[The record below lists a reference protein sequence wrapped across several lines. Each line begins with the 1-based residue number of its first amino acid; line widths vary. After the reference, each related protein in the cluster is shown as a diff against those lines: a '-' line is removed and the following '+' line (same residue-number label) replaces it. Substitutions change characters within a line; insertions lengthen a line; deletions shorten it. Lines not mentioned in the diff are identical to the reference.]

1 MTKRIF
7 KSMFIVALSIFVAT
21 IVLFMGVLYGY
32 FSDLQQKQL
41 QTQAELIV
49 HGLENEGLSYI
60 KNLDLENYRITWI
73 ENHGHVLYDNKTNHD
88 EMENHQTREEVQ
100 EAIKYG
106 TGDSSRYSTT
116 LTEKFYYYAVKLSDG
131 SILRVSTSQKTVLTL
146 LLNMVQPILIIFIC
160 AFIFSLLLANYA
172 SKKIVKPLNN
182 VNLDHPLDNEGYDEL
197 SPLLRRIHRQQMQI
211 KEKNEELIQ
220 KKEEFTIITQGMQE
234 GIVLLNTN
242 LEILSMNQCARQIFH
257 FEDTKQGFDFILL
270 CHHAQ
275 LQELLEKAKSGK
287 RGEIILTIH
296 KRIYQIDI
304 SPIESNGNV
313 SGIALFIFDVTEK
326 TKTEQIRKEFSAN
339 VSHELKT
346 PLQTISGCAELMMHG
361 LVKPE
366 DISKFSST
374 IYEEAQRMVKLIEDI
389 IQLSH
394 VEEGI
399 YEMEWKQI
407 DLYEVAKAVEK
418 NLSIPAKKANVEV
431 RVEGKSTYIIT
442 IPQLLQTILYNLCEN
457 AIKYNKPGGKVNI
470 CIQENKEEVYVEVSD
485 TGIGIPNEY
494 QDRIF
499 ERFYRVDQSH
509 SKRVEGTGLGL
520 SIVKHAVH
528 LLKGSIRLESE
539 IDKGTTMQLRFP
551 KKGEN

>member
-1 MTKRIF
+1 
-7 KSMFIVALSIFVAT
+7 MFIVALSMFVAT

-88 EMENHQTREEVQ
+88 DMENHQTREEVQ

-407 DLYEVAKAVEK
+407 DLYEVAKEVEK
-418 NLSIPAKKANVEV
+418 NLSIPAKTANVEV
-431 RVEGKSTYIIT
+431 RVEGKSTYITT

-539 IDKGTTMQLRFP
+539 IDNGTTMQLRFP

>member
-1 MTKRIF
+1 
-7 KSMFIVALSIFVAT
+7 
-21 IVLFMGVLYGY
+21 
-32 FSDLQQKQL
+32 
-41 QTQAELIV
+41 
-49 HGLENEGLSYI
+49 
-60 KNLDLENYRITWI
+60 
-73 ENHGHVLYDNKTNHD
+73 
-88 EMENHQTREEVQ
+88 
-100 EAIKYG
+100 
-106 TGDSSRYSTT
+106 
-116 LTEKFYYYAVKLSDG
+116 
-131 SILRVSTSQKTVLTL
+131 
-146 LLNMVQPILIIFIC
+146 
-160 AFIFSLLLANYA
+160 
-172 SKKIVKPLNN
+172 
-182 VNLDHPLDNEGYDEL
+182 
-197 SPLLRRIHRQQMQI
+197 
-211 KEKNEELIQ
+211 
-220 KKEEFTIITQGMQE
+220 
-234 GIVLLNTN
+234 
-242 LEILSMNQCARQIFH
+242 
-257 FEDTKQGFDFILL
+257 
-270 CHHAQ
+270 
-275 LQELLEKAKSGK
+275 
-287 RGEIILTIH
+287 
-296 KRIYQIDI
+296 
-304 SPIESNGNV
+304 
-313 SGIALFIFDVTEK
+313 
-326 TKTEQIRKEFSAN
+326 
-339 VSHELKT
+339 
-346 PLQTISGCAELMMHG
+346 MHG

-431 RVEGKSTYIIT
+431 RVEGKSTYITT

>member
-1 MTKRIF
+1 
-7 KSMFIVALSIFVAT
+7 MFIVALSIFVAT

>member
-1 MTKRIF
+1 
-7 KSMFIVALSIFVAT
+7 MFIVALSIFVAT

-49 HGLENEGLSYI
+49 HGLENEGFSYI

-88 EMENHQTREEVQ
+88 DMENHQTREEVQ

-431 RVEGKSTYIIT
+431 RVEGKSTYITT

>member
-88 EMENHQTREEVQ
+88 DMENHQTREEVQ

-431 RVEGKSTYIIT
+431 RVEGKSTYITT

>member
-49 HGLENEGLSYI
+49 HGLENEGFSYI

-88 EMENHQTREEVQ
+88 DMENHQTREEVQ

-431 RVEGKSTYIIT
+431 RVEGKSTYITT